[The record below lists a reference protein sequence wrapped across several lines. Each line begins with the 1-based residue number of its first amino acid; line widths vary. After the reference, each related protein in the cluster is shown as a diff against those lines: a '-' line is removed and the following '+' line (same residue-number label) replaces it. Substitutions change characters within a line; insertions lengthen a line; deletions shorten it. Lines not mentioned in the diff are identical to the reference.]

1 MKPHFAPKSCLHLLY
16 HMEKDAVKHI
26 LSKAAQF
33 HFLFLQSRRIP
44 ESTAQKHRTAPKETA
59 RCFPFSEFYGLLI
72 TDYCSHQLLRQL
84 QTSTH
89 PGAQPRSPCR
99 RSAVQRIVQAVGNY
113 LVHQCGIYCDIVLF
127 LISGICG
134 RRLGLRGIIRAARI
148 RVNFFI

>member
-33 HFLFLQSRRIP
+33 HFLFLQSHRIP
-44 ESTAQKHRTAPKETA
+44 ESTAQKHRTAPKEAA

-89 PGAQPRSPCR
+89 PGAQPRNPCR
-99 RSAVQRIVQAVGNY
+99 RSAEQRIVQAVFFA
-113 LVHQCGIYCDIVLF
+113 H
-127 LISGICG
+127 
-134 RRLGLRGIIRAARI
+134 RAAVGQQQRI
-148 RVNFFI
+148 RQAVRYNNSAFLCTGTYQ

>member
-44 ESTAQKHRTAPKETA
+44 ESTAQKHRTAPKEAA

-72 TDYCSHQLLRQL
+72 IVAINYFVNYRLPLIPEHS
-84 QTSTH
+84 
-89 PGAQPRSPCR
+89 PGVLV
-99 RSAVQRIVQAVGNY
+99 AVQ
-113 LVHQCGIYCDIVLF
+113 QCNGSSRPFSSHIE
-127 LISGICG
+127 
-134 RRLGLRGIIRAARI
+134 RL
-148 RVNFFI
+148 